1 MSYSGIKK
9 LLIWAI
15 PLMVLMACNKSED
28 VVVKNNV
35 PPDDHTIDST
45 TIEIY
50 VNKAYINLLGREPV
64 GNEKQDGITFLKQG
78 DFSKARRGEFVEQF
92 FSSTEYKR
100 NLYNIARNELLRNLD
115 SMEVVGQIALFQ
127 NLLTQPQYAPFY
139 DLINAELA
147 RLYEYQNCMNDL
159 LAGTLD
165 YRGMLKRCVNNYFYD
180 QINMGTENFV
190 VSTYQN
196 FLYRYPTD
204 AELLAGKTMVDGAVA
219 IVFLQQGKTK
229 GDYITIFFN
238 SADFYEGQVRY
249 LFTKYLFREPS
260 SAEIAFYAAL
270 YQNSNSYQELQK
282 EVFSLDEYAG
292 IH

>member
-1 MSYSGIKK
+1 MSYFSIRK
-9 LLIWAI
+9 LLIWAL
-15 PLMVLMACNKSED
+15 PFLLLAACTKTED
-28 VVVKNNV
+28 VVVKNNI

-78 DFSKARRGEFVEQF
+78 DFTKIRRGQFVEQF
-92 FSSTEYKR
+92 FGLQEYKR
-100 NLYNIARNELLRNLD
+100 NLHNIARNELLRNLD
-115 SMEVVGQIALFQ
+115 SSEVVFQIALFQ
-127 NLLTQPQYAPFY
+127 QLLTMPQYAPFY
-139 DLINAELA
+139 DVINMELS
-147 RLYEYQNCMNDL
+147 RLNAYQDIMNEL
-159 LAGTLD
+159 LTGTLD
-165 YRGMLKRCVNNYFYD
+165 YKGMLKRCVDNYFYD

-204 AELLAGKTMVDGAVA
+204 AELLAGKTMVDGLTA

-229 GDYITIFFN
+229 TDYINIFFN
-238 SADFYEGQVRY
+238 SADYYEGQVRY
-249 LFTKYLFREPS
+249 LFTKYLFREPT

-270 YQNSNSYQELQK
+270 YQNSGSYQDLQK
-282 EVFSLDEYAG
+282 EIFSLDEYAG
-292 IH
+292 VQ

>member
-1 MSYSGIKK
+1 MSYSGFKK
-9 LLIWAI
+9 LLIWATTL
-15 PLMVLMACNKSED
+15 LMMAACNKTEE

-78 DFSKARRGEFVEQF
+78 DFTKTRRGEFVAQF
-92 FSSTEYKR
+92 FGLQEYKR
-100 NLYNIARNELLRNLD
+100 NLHNIARNELLRNLD
-115 SMEVVGQIALFQ
+115 SSEVAFQIALFQ
-127 NLLTQPQYAPFY
+127 QLLTQPQYAPFY
-139 DLINAELA
+139 DMINIELN
-147 RLYEYQNCMNDL
+147 RLNEYQNIMNDL
-159 LAGTLD
+159 IAGTLD

-204 AELLAGKTMVDGAVA
+204 AELLSGKTMVDGGTAV
-219 IVFLQQGKTK
+219 VFLQEGKTK
-229 GDYITIFFN
+229 SDYITIFFN
-238 SADFYEGQVRY
+238 SADYYEGQVRY
-249 LFTKYLFREPS
+249 LFTKYLFREPT
-260 SAEIAFYAAL
+260 SAEIALYAAL
-270 YQNSNSYQELQK
+270 YQNSGSYQDLQK
-282 EVFSLDEYAG
+282 EIFSLDEYAG
-292 IH
+292 IQ